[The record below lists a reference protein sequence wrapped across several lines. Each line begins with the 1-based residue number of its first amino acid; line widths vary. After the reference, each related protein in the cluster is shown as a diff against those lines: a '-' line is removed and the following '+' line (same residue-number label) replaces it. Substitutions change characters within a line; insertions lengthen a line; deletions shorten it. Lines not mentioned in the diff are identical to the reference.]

1 MINQNFGQFAYFGS
15 SRLSIIVLNRL
26 LEKNIKPT
34 IIITTVDKLVGR
46 KQVLTPNI
54 VKIWANEN
62 NIPVLTPEKLNEDFI
77 NNFEKIC
84 IKEKIDYFL
93 VASYNKIIPKKLVE
107 MPRFG
112 ILNIHPSLLP
122 KYRGPSPLGS
132 AILADDKNTGVT
144 IMKIDNEMDH
154 GPIIATTE
162 VNIEEWMIYEDY
174 EEMMAKIGADLF
186 TNTISDYLSG
196 KIIPKE
202 QDHSKAS
209 YTKKFEKEDGLIL
222 LNDDQRKNWLKY
234 LAFHSWPQV
243 YFILKNN
250 GREIRVKVTDAKFEN
265 NKFIPLKVIPEGS
278 KEMTFEAFK
287 NGYKLDF

>member
-1 MINQNFGQFAYFGS
+1 MEQNFGKFAYFGS
-15 SRLSIIVLNRL
+15 SRLSVIVLDRL
-26 LEKNIKPT
+26 LKKNIKPN
-34 IIITTVDKLVGR
+34 IIVTTVDKLVGR
-46 KQVLTPNI
+46 KQILTPNV
-54 VKIWANEN
+54 VKVWANEH
-62 NIPVLTPEKLNEDFI
+62 NIPVLDPEKLNDGFI
-77 NNFEKIC
+77 DKFEQIC
-84 IKEKIDYFL
+84 KTENIEYFL

-107 MPRFG
+107 MPKFG

-154 GPIIATTE
+154 GPIVAVKE
-162 VNIEEWMIYEDY
+162 VHIEEWMIYEDY

-186 TNTISDYLSG
+186 TDNISDYLSG
-196 KIIPKE
+196 KIIPEE
-202 QDHSKAS
+202 QDHTEAS
-209 YTKKFEKEDGLIL
+209 YTKKFEKEDGLISL
-222 LNDDQRKNWLKY
+222 QDEQRKNWLKY

-250 GREIRVKVTDAKFEN
+250 EKEMRIKITEAKFEN
-265 NKFIPLKVIPEGS
+265 DKFIPLKVIPEGS

-287 NGYKLDF
+287 NGYKLDY

>member
-1 MINQNFGQFAYFGS
+1 MEQNFGKFAYFGS
-15 SRLSIIVLNRL
+15 SRLSVIVLDRL
-26 LEKNIKPT
+26 LEKNIKPN
-34 IIITTVDKLVGR
+34 IIVTTVDKLVGR
-46 KQVLTPNI
+46 KQILTPNV
-54 VKIWANEN
+54 VKVWANEH
-62 NIPVLTPEKLNEDFI
+62 NIPVLDPEKLNDEFI
-77 NNFEKIC
+77 DKFEQIC
-84 IKEKIDYFL
+84 KTENIEYFL

-107 MPRFG
+107 MPKFG

-154 GPIIATTE
+154 GPIVAVKE
-162 VNIEEWMIYEDY
+162 VHIEEWMIYEDY

-186 TNTISDYLSG
+186 TDNISDYLSG
-196 KIIPKE
+196 KIIPEE
-202 QDHSKAS
+202 QDHTKAS
-209 YTKKFEKEDGLIL
+209 YTKKFEKEGGLISL
-222 LNDDQRKNWLKY
+222 QDEQRINWLKY

-250 GREIRVKVTDAKFEN
+250 EKEMRIKITEAKFEN
-265 NKFIPLKVIPEGS
+265 YKFIPLKVIPEGS

-287 NGYKLDF
+287 NGYKLDY